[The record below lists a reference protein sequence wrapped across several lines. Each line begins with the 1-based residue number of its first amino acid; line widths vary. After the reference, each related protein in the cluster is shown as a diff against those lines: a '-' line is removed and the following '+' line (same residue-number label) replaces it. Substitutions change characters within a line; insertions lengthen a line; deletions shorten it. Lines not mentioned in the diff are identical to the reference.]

1 LKTVILCGG
10 LGSRISEETK
20 KKPKPM
26 VYIGRNPILVHI
38 IRIYIKN
45 GFTNFVLALGYKKKN
60 IIQYFKNHKIKGAKI
75 ELIDTGK
82 KTLTGNRLLKLKN
95 ILKKE
100 ENFFLTYGDGLS
112 NVNLKKL
119 LNFHLLK
126 KRVATITAVRPTAR
140 FGQLNIK
147 KNYLVKKFEE
157 KNQINEGWIN
167 GGFFVFNK
175 KIFNYLP
182 KYQSML
188 EREPMNK
195 LVKDKQLI
203 SFKHYGFWQCMDTLR
218 DKEMLNQIWK
228 NKKNQW

>member
-1 LKTVILCGG
+1 MKTVILCGG

-126 KRVATITAVRPTAR
+126 KRVATVTAVRPTAR

>member
-1 LKTVILCGG
+1 MKTVILCGG

>member
-1 LKTVILCGG
+1 MKTIILCGG

-26 VYIGRNPILVHI
+26 VKIGNDPILVHI
-38 IRIYIKN
+38 IKIYIKN
-45 GFTNFVLALGYKKKN
+45 GFTNFVLALGYKKHN
-60 IIQYFKNHKIKGAKI
+60 IIKYFKNHKIKGAKI
-75 ELIDTGK
+75 QLLDTGK

-119 LNFHLLK
+119 LSFHLEK
-126 KRVATITAVRPTAR
+126 KKVATVTAVRPTAR
-140 FGQLNIK
+140 FGQLKIS
-147 KNYLVKKFEE
+147 KNNLVKKFEE

-167 GGFFVFNK
+167 GGFFVLNK

-188 EREPMNK
+188 EREPMNR
-195 LVKDKQLI
+195 LVKDRQLI

-218 DKEMLNQIWK
+218 DKEMLNQMWK
-228 NKKNQW
+228 KKKHQW

>member
-1 LKTVILCGG
+1 MKTIILCGG

-26 VYIGRNPILVHI
+26 VKIGNDPILVHI
-38 IRIYIKN
+38 IKIYIKN
-45 GFTNFVLALGYKKKN
+45 GFTNFVLALGYKKHN
-60 IIQYFKNHKIKGAKI
+60 IIKYFKNHKIKGAKI
-75 ELIDTGK
+75 QLLDTGK

-119 LNFHLLK
+119 LSFHLEK
-126 KRVATITAVRPTAR
+126 KKVATVTAVRPTAR
-140 FGQLNIK
+140 FGQLKIS
-147 KNYLVKKFEE
+147 KNNLVKKFEE

-167 GGFFVFNK
+167 GGFFVLNK

-188 EREPMNK
+188 EREPMNR
-195 LVKDKQLI
+195 LAKDRQLI

-218 DKEMLNQIWK
+218 DKEMLNQMWK
-228 NKKNQW
+228 KKKHQW

>member
-26 VYIGRNPILVHI
+26 VKIGKDPILVHI
-38 IRIYIKN
+38 IKIYIKN
-45 GFTNFVLALGYKKKN
+45 GFTNFVLALGYKKNN
-60 IIQYFKNHKIKGAKI
+60 IIKYFKNHKIKGAKI
-75 ELIDTGK
+75 QFLDTGK

-95 ILKKE
+95 ILNKE

-119 LNFHLLK
+119 LSFHLEK
-126 KRVATITAVRPTAR
+126 KKVATITAVRPTAR
-140 FGQLNIK
+140 FGQLKIA
-147 KNYLVKKFEE
+147 KNNLVKKFEE

-167 GGFFVFNK
+167 GGFFVLNK

-188 EREPMNK
+188 EREPMYR
-195 LVKDKQLI
+195 LTKDKQLI

-228 NKKNQW
+228 KNKHQW

>member
-1 LKTVILCGG
+1 MKTIILCGG

-26 VYIGRNPILVHI
+26 VKIGKDPILVHI
-38 IRIYIKN
+38 IKIYIKN
-45 GFTNFVLALGYKKKN
+45 GFTNFVLALGYKKNN
-60 IIQYFKNHKIKGAKI
+60 IIKYFKNHKIKGAKI
-75 ELIDTGK
+75 QLLDTGK

-119 LNFHLLK
+119 LSFHLEK
-126 KRVATITAVRPTAR
+126 QKIATVTAVRPTAR
-140 FGQLNIK
+140 FGQLKIA
-147 KNYLVKKFEE
+147 KNNLVKKFEE

-188 EREPMNK
+188 EREPMNR
-195 LVKDKQLI
+195 LAKDRQLI

-218 DKEMLNQIWK
+218 DKEMLNQMWK
-228 NKKNQW
+228 KKKHQW

>member
-1 LKTVILCGG
+1 MKTVILCGG

-26 VYIGRNPILVHI
+26 VKIGKDPILVHI
-38 IRIYIKN
+38 IKIYIKN
-45 GFTNFVLALGYKKKN
+45 GFTNFVLALGYKKNN
-60 IIQYFKNHKIKGAKI
+60 IIKYFKNHKIKGAKI
-75 ELIDTGK
+75 QFLDTGK

-95 ILKKE
+95 ILNKE

-119 LNFHLLK
+119 LSFHLK
-126 KRVATITAVRPTAR
+126 KKKVATVTAVRPTAR
-140 FGQLNIK
+140 FGQLKIA
-147 KNYLVKKFEE
+147 KNNLVKKFEE

-167 GGFFVFNK
+167 GGFFVLNK

-188 EREPMNK
+188 EREPMNR
-195 LVKDKQLI
+195 LAKDRQLI

-228 NKKNQW
+228 KNKHQW